1 MYNAPYSQMHSW
13 ILDRDFLTCLESTCL
28 PPFANSLYVCLFTS
42 IQHSGGLQLSLS
54 LHLLLVQ
61 CLKVSTDNCLCISG
75 AWNTPTNVHLRL
87 SGISWRFSK
96 LPVYISFPIFPLK
109 VLSSVLLAPTVT
121 CRLRQ
126 LTYTQLLLNFFDKHT
141 RDRAFHWDS
150 SESTQITSP
159 VNGSSPRGCNTGQ
172 IVMTIWGWDFLL
184 APKVGWW
191 FSQLMGLWGLSTSR
205 IPQSWEENNWSRP
218 S

>member
-28 PPFANSLYVCLFTS
+28 PPFANSLYVCLFTC

-75 AWNTPTNVHLRL
+75 AWHSPTNVHLRL
-87 SGISWRFSK
+87 SESLGGFQSFLYTFHFPFFLLRFWPASCW
-96 LPVYISFPIFPLK
+96 P
-109 VLSSVLLAPTVT
+109 
-121 CRLRQ
+121 
-126 LTYTQLLLNFFDKHT
+126 QLLLVDSDSWDITQFLLKCLDKCT
-141 RDRAFHWDS
+141 RDRAFHWVS
-150 SESTQITSP
+150 SESTQTTSP

-172 IVMTIWGWDFLL
+172 ILMTIWGWDSLL

-191 FSQLMGLWGLSTSR
+191 FSQRMGLWGFSTSR